1 MKRSDDMVIT
11 LMEECG
17 ELTQVCS
24 KLLRF
29 GIDSYD
35 PTKPYLGGTRA
46 DLIREMGDVVAMITG
61 VAEEYDISDED
72 IKNAAAQKVNKY
84 AKWSMK

>member
-1 MKRSDDMVIT
+1 
-11 LMEECG
+11 
-17 ELTQVCS
+17 
-24 KLLRF
+24 
-29 GIDSYD
+29 
-35 PTKPYLGGTRA
+35 
-46 DLIREMGDVVAMITG
+46 MGDVVAMITG